1 MFRKEFATVIAK
13 TGMIPAKD
21 LRPLLQKKENQK
33 ITEFEVLEF
42 DFFDDLKFAKQVAE
56 NYEMTFLD
64 LSQMR
69 IEESVLSLIKKSDVL
84 TYRCIPSQKTSKF
97 VSLAVYDPSVMDI
110 KDDLQMLFQHPVEF
124 ILTNLSS

>member
-33 ITEFEVLEF
+33 ITEFNLLDF
-42 DFFDDLKFAKQVAE
+42 DFFDDLKFARQVAE

-64 LSQMR
+64 L
-69 IEESVLSLIKKSDVL
+69 
-84 TYRCIPSQKTSKF
+84 
-97 VSLAVYDPSVMDI
+97 
-110 KDDLQMLFQHPVEF
+110 
-124 ILTNLSS
+124 

>member
-33 ITEFEVLEF
+33 ITEFQLLDF

-64 LSQMR
+64 LSQAR
-69 IEESVLSLIKKSDVL
+69 IEEPILTLIKKSDVL
-84 TYRCIPSQKTSKF
+84 KYRCIPIQKTAKF
-97 VSLAVYDPSVMDI
+97 VRINS
-110 KDDLQMLFQHPVEF
+110 
-124 ILTNLSS
+124 TGC